1 MTLTLESST
10 IVTSIL
16 RIVYL
21 LVVDIADLT
30 CKFSYAERALS
41 LL

>member
-1 MTLTLESST
+1 MALTLESST
-10 IVTSIL
+10 IITSIL

-30 CKFSYAERALS
+30 CKFPYTGRALS